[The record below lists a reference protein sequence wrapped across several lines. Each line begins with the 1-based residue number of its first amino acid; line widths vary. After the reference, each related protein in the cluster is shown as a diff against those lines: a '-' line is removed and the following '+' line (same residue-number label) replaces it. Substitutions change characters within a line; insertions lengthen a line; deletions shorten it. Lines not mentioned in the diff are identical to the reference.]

1 MSRIAVCAPHFTR
14 IPELRAELLAVYPD
28 ADFNDGLRDLAGE
41 ELIAFLRG
49 HGRAVAGTEKF
60 TDAVLAA
67 VPELR
72 LIAKIGVGLDTLD
85 LDAMARRGVLL
96 GWTPGVNKRSVSELA
111 LCYILAALRR
121 VQAVNA
127 DLRGGVWRR
136 QVGHT
141 LSGKTVGIVGCGHIG
156 QDLVG
161 LLAPFGCR
169 LLVHDI
175 RDYPDFYAAHG
186 IRAVG
191 LAELL
196 AEADVV
202 SLHLPLT
209 PATCG
214 LIGARE
220 LRLMKPAAVLVN
232 LARGGIVDEAAL
244 KNALAHGAI
253 AGAAADVFVDEPWPD
268 RELLALPGFLPS
280 THIGASTHE
289 AILDMGRAVIRN
301 LGDGRL
307 PDPAW
312 IPDWRPQAAG

>member
-14 IPELRAELLAVYPD
+14 IPQLRAELLAVYPD
-28 ADFNDGLRDLAGE
+28 ADFNDGTRDLAGE

-49 HGRAVAGTEKF
+49 HDRAVAGTEKF

-67 VPELR
+67 VPELK
-72 LIAKIGVGLDTLD
+72 LIAKIGVGLDSLD
-85 LDAMARRGVLL
+85 LDAMVRRGVLL
-96 GWTPGVNKRSVSELA
+96 GWTPGVNKRSVSELT
-111 LCYILAALRR
+111 LCYIIAALRK

-127 DLRGGVWRR
+127 DLRAGVWRR

-156 QDLVG
+156 QDVAE

-175 RDYPDFYAAHG
+175 RDYPEFYAAHG
-186 IRAVG
+186 MRAVG
-191 LAELL
+191 LGELL

-202 SLHLPLT
+202 TLHLPLT
-209 PATCG
+209 PATRG
-214 LIGARE
+214 LIGAPE
-220 LRLMKPAAVLVN
+220 LRRMKPSAVLVN

-244 KNALAHGAI
+244 KDALQSGAI
-253 AGAAADVFVDEPWPD
+253 AGAAVDVFACEPWPD
-268 RELLALPGFLPS
+268 RGLLALPNLLPS
-280 THIGASTHE
+280 THIGASTDE

-301 LGDGRL
+301 LDNGRR
-307 PDPAW
+307 PDPSW
-312 IPDWRPQAAG
+312 IPDWRPAP